1 MFINVV
7 GIPAPQGSKKSIG
20 NNRFIET
27 SKKLPA
33 WRKAVKEAALEVMAT
48 EQKLEGPI
56 WLELQIYVPRPKTVS
71 KEQRPWPVTPPDA
84 SKLLRSVEDSLT
96 DAGVW
101 IDDSYVVDAHIR
113 EFYADSREP
122 GCTILLGV
130 VDWLPEDL

>member
-20 NNRFIET
+20 NNRFVET

-48 EQKLEGPI
+48 EQKIEGPVF
-56 WLELQIYVPRPKTVS
+56 LDVTFFMPRPKTVD
-71 KEQRPWPVTPPDA
+71 RAYPTVTPDS
-84 SKLLRSVEDSLT
+84 SKLLRAVEDSLT

-101 IDDSYVVDAHIR
+101 IDDSYVISTHLLKV
-113 EFYADSREP
+113 YADEREP
-122 GCTILLGV
+122 GCELTITAL
-130 VDWLPEDL
+130 

>member
-33 WRKAVKEAALEVMAT
+33 WRKAVKEAAEQVMLT
-48 EQKLEGPI
+48 EEKLLGPVN
-56 WLELQIYVPRPKTVS
+56 LVAVFYLPRPKTVS
-71 KEQRPWPVTPPDA
+71 EANRPYPVVPPDS
-84 SKLLRSVEDSLT
+84 SKLLRAVEDSLT

-101 IDDSYVVDAHIR
+101 VDDSYVISTSLR
-113 EFYADSREP
+113 KLYADSREP
-122 GCTILLGV
+122 GCELTITAL
-130 VDWLPEDL
+130 